1 MLSISSISKS
11 YGSQQLFSDI
21 SFNIGAR
28 DRMAVI
34 GANGAGKTTLFE
46 IILGNITPDEGQI
59 SKRQGVNIGCL
70 QQEIM
75 PSSVIHLLDAV
86 TDVATGA
93 MRLKHALEV
102 VRQEMEEEKDVNKT
116 AKLLQ
121 EMGEL
126 QHKFEAAG
134 GYNIEHEAK
143 IVLAGLGFNL
153 SDYNRPMNEFSGG
166 WLMRAE
172 LAKLLLLNPDL
183 LLLDEPTNHLDL
195 ESCIWF
201 ENYLKSY
208 HGAVMV
214 ISHDREFLNN
224 VVDSVLAIEPGRII
238 HHHGNYDSFIAA
250 RQKGLETSEA
260 TARRQ
265 KRKIQ
270 QEMRYIER
278 FRYKATKA
286 TQVQSRIKRMQ
297 KIQKVE
303 VPRTSKKIHFSFP
316 CIERGG
322 EEVIKLTHVAK
333 AYKNNIVYEDLNL
346 VLRRGDRVA
355 LLGHNGAGK
364 TTLLKI
370 LADVLPFEKG
380 QRKLGYNI
388 STAYY
393 TQHQLELLSPE
404 NSVLSEL
411 RSVAPNDTEQRL
423 RSILG
428 GFLFSGDDVAKKVS
442 VLSGGEKSRLA
453 IAKILLQ
460 PTNFL
465 LMDEPTNH
473 LDIISREVLTDAL
486 QAYQGTLC
494 FISHDRTLIRQIA
507 NKIIMVAKGQV
518 QIFPGDYDSYLY
530 WKKTQP
536 ERSPEETH
544 ESAGNAKRKD
554 KSKEEL
560 HRRKAAEGE
569 LRNKYFR
576 ILSPIQQKISKIE
589 SRFSSLEKQLQ
600 EIEDTFSN
608 SAHYED
614 STNVVNNIDKHR
626 GLKKEIDSLSEE
638 WERLSLKADKI
649 TGEFEEKKEA
659 LKTKGVNLR

>member
-1 MLSISSISKS
+1 MLSIFNISKS
-11 YGSQQLFSDI
+11 YGSQQLFSNI

-28 DRMAVI
+28 DRIAVI

-59 SKRQGVNIGCL
+59 SKRQGISVGCL
-70 QQEIM
+70 QQEIT
-75 PSSVIHLLDAV
+75 PSSVIPLLDAV

-93 MRLKHALEV
+93 MKLKHAIEV
-102 VRQEMEEEKDVNKT
+102 VRQEMEEEKDTNKT
-116 AKLLQ
+116 AELLQ

-126 QHKFEAAG
+126 QYRFEAAG
-134 GYNIEHEAK
+134 GYSIEYEAK
-143 IVLAGLGFNL
+143 IVLSGLGFKT
-153 SDYNRPMNEFSGG
+153 SDYKRPMNEFSGG

-208 HGAVMV
+208 HGAIMV

-224 VVDSVLAIEPGRII
+224 VADSVLAIEPGRII
-238 HHHGNYDSFIAA
+238 HHHGNYDSFITA
-250 RQKGLETSEA
+250 RQRGIETSEA
-260 TARRQ
+260 TAKRQ

-303 VPRTSKKIHFSFP
+303 VPRTSRKIHFSFP

-333 AYKNNIVYEDLNL
+333 AYRNNIVYKDLNL

-380 QRKLGYNI
+380 QRELGYNI

-428 GFLFSGDDVAKKVS
+428 GFLFSGDDVAKTVS

-453 IAKILLQ
+453 IAKILVQ
-460 PTNFL
+460 STNFL

-473 LDIISREVLTDAL
+473 LDIASREVLTDAL

-507 NKIIMVAKGQV
+507 NKIIMVARGQV

-530 WKKTQP
+530 WKKSQP
-536 ERSPEETH
+536 EIIPGTDQK
-544 ESAGNAKRKD
+544 SAIKTGSKD
-554 KSKEEL
+554 NKEEL
-560 HRRKAAEGE
+560 RRRKATEGE
-569 LRNKYFR
+569 LRNKYYR
-576 ILSPIQQKISKIE
+576 ILSPIQRKTSKIE
-589 SRFSSLEKQLQ
+589 ARLSLLEEQLK

-614 STNVVNNIDKHR
+614 RSNVVNNIDKHR
-626 GLKKEIDSLSEE
+626 GLKKEIDSLTEE
-638 WERLSLKADKI
+638 WERLSLEADKI
-649 TGEFEEKKEA
+649 TGEFEEEKYMA
-659 LKTKGVNLR
+659 LKRNA

>member
-1 MLSISSISKS
+1 M
-11 YGSQQLFSDI
+11 FSGI

-28 DRMAVI
+28 NRMAVI

-46 IILGNITPDEGQI
+46 IIRGTITPDEGQI
-59 SKRQGVNIGCL
+59 SKQQGISIGCL
-70 QQEIM
+70 QQEIIL
-75 PSSVIHLLDAV
+75 SSVRSLLDAV

-102 VRQEMEEEKDVNKT
+102 IHQEMAEEKDASKST
-116 AKLLQ
+116 KLLQ
-121 EMGEL
+121 EMGDL
-126 QHKFEAAG
+126 QHRFEAAG
-134 GYNIEHEAK
+134 GYNIEYEAK
-143 IVLAGLGFNL
+143 IILSGLGFNAP
-153 SDYNRPMNEFSGG
+153 DFKRPLNEFSGG

-172 LAKLLLLNPDL
+172 LAKLLLLNPNL

-208 HGAVMV
+208 NGAVMV
-214 ISHDREFLNN
+214 ISHDRDFLNN
-224 VVDSVLAIEPGRII
+224 VVDSVLAIEPDRII
-238 HHHGNYDSFIAA
+238 HHRGNYDSFITA
-250 RQKGLETSEA
+250 RQKELETSGA
-260 TARRQ
+260 TAQRQ

-270 QEMRYIER
+270 KEMRYIER
-278 FRYKATKA
+278 FRYTATRA
-286 TQVQSRIKRMQ
+286 TQIQSRIKQME

-303 VPRTSKKIHFSFP
+303 VPRASKKIHFSFP
-316 CIERGG
+316 SVERGG

-333 AYKNNIVYEDLNL
+333 AYGNSIVYKNLNL
-346 VLRRGDRVA
+346 GLHRGDRVA

-370 LADVLPFEKG
+370 LANVLPFEKG

-393 TQHQLELLSPE
+393 AQHQLELLTPE

-411 RSVAPNDTEQRL
+411 RSVAPDDTEQRL
-423 RSILG
+423 RNILG

-453 IAKILLQ
+453 IAKILVQ

-473 LDIISREVLTDAL
+473 LDIASREVLTDAL
-486 QAYQGTLC
+486 EAYQGTLC
-494 FISHDRTLIRQIA
+494 FITHDRTLIRQIA
-507 NKIIMVAKGQV
+507 NKIIVVAEGQI
-518 QIFPGDYDSYLY
+518 QIFQGDYDSYLY
-530 WKKTQP
+530 WKEKQL
-536 ERSPEETH
+536 ERSPRADQK
-544 ESAGNAKRKD
+544 SAGKAKSKD
-554 KSKEEL
+554 NSKEEL
-560 HRRKAAEGE
+560 RRRKTSEGE
-569 LRNKYFR
+569 LRNKYYR
-576 ILSPIQQKISKIE
+576 ILSPIHHKISKTE
-589 SRFSSLEKQLQ
+589 TMLSTLEAELK

-614 STNVVNNIDKHR
+614 STHMVNNIDKHR
-626 GLKKEIDSLSEE
+626 RLKKDVDSLTEE
-638 WERLSLKADKI
+638 WERLSLKADTI
-649 TGEFEEKKEA
+649 TSEFEEQKKE
-659 LKTKGVNLR
+659 T

>member
-1 MLSISSISKS
+1 MLSVSKISKS
-11 YGSQQLFSDI
+11 YGEQLLFGSI

-28 DRMAVI
+28 ERMAVI

-46 IILGNITPDEGQI
+46 IIRGNVTPDGGQI
-59 SKRQGVNIGCL
+59 SKRQGISIGCL

-75 PSSVIHLLDAV
+75 PSPVCSLLDAV
-86 TDVATGA
+86 TDVPTGA
-93 MRLKHALEV
+93 MRLKHAIDV
-102 VRQEMEEEKDVNKT
+102 VQQEMAEEKDASKS

-126 QHKFEAAG
+126 QHRFEAAG
-134 GYNIEHEAK
+134 GYNIEYEAK
-143 IVLAGLGFNL
+143 IVLSGLGFN
-153 SDYNRPMNEFSGG
+153 SPDFSRPLNEFSGG

-224 VVDSVLAIEPGRII
+224 IVDSVLAIEPGRII
-238 HHHGNYDSFIAA
+238 HHHGNYDSFIMT
-250 RQKGLETSEA
+250 RQNELETSEA

-265 KRKIQ
+265 KRKTE

-278 FRYKATKA
+278 FRYKATRA
-286 TQVQSRIKRMQ
+286 TQIQSRIKRLH
-297 KIQKVE
+297 KIQTVE

-316 CIERGG
+316 GVERGG
-322 EEVIKLTHVAK
+322 EEVIKLSHVSK
-333 AYKNNIVYEDLNL
+333 AYGNNIVYKNLNL

-370 LADVLPFEKG
+370 LANVLPFEKG
-380 QRKLGYNI
+380 QRILGYNI

-393 TQHQLELLSPE
+393 AQHQLEILNPE

-411 RSVAPNDTEQRL
+411 RSVAPDDTEQRL

-428 GFLFSGDDVAKKVS
+428 GFLFSGDDVTKKVS

-453 IAKILLQ
+453 IAKILVQ

-465 LMDEPTNH
+465 LMDEPSNH
-473 LDIISREVLTDAL
+473 LDIASREVLTDAL
-486 QAYQGTLC
+486 EAYQGTLC
-494 FISHDRTLIRQIA
+494 FITHDRTLIRQIV
-507 NKIIMVAKGQV
+507 NKIIVVAENQIQV
-518 QIFPGDYDSYLY
+518 FQGDYDSYLY
-530 WKKTQP
+530 WKESRP
-536 ERSPEETH
+536 EKNSGTGQK
-544 ESAGNAKRKD
+544 SAGKAVSKD
-554 KSKEEL
+554 NSKEDL
-560 HRRKAAEGE
+560 RRRKVKEGE
-569 LRNKYFR
+569 LRNTYYR
-576 ILSPIQQKISKIE
+576 ILSPIQQKISKLE
-589 SRFSSLEKQLQ
+589 ASLSTLEAQLK
-600 EIEDTFSN
+600 EIEDTFS
-608 SAHYED
+608 SSTHYED
-614 STNVVNNIDKHR
+614 STNVVNNIHNHQK
-626 GLKKEIDSLSEE
+626 LKKDIDLLTEE
-638 WERLSLKADKI
+638 WERFSLKADTI
-649 TGEFEEKKEA
+649 TGEFEEKKRW
-659 LKTKGVNLR
+659 L